1 MTYCLNLSYPKGLT
15 TANSHKSRSLNFTC
29 HTIPGKR
36 SLGRQSWRGAGGPI
50 ADKLESEGAG
60 GSAQVGVEVARPAAE
75 TGLLNSNSPKPEG
88 RGCSDLWRLLA
99 SAHCGT
105 KQWSSSSVQDAQD
118 TVNPTDDQHLVFR
131 AQRPAL
137 YFYRSQSVVASQRPS
152 SCRTSTT
159 PARMMRR
166 LSAGQGNLLC
176 QQTARL
182 GRTLTKTE

>member
-1 MTYCLNLSYPKGLT
+1 MGGSPGGEQEGQSLT
-15 TANSHKSRSLNFTC
+15 
-29 HTIPGKR
+29 
-36 SLGRQSWRGAGGPI
+36 SWRVKGQEVQLRWVW
-50 ADKLESEGAG
+50 K
-60 GSAQVGVEVARPAAE
+60 VARPAAE

-88 RGCSDLWRLLA
+88 SDLWRLLA

-118 TVNPTDDQHLVFR
+118 TVSPAGDQHLVFR

-137 YFYRSQSVVASQRPS
+137 YFYRSQSMVASHSPS
-152 SCRTSTT
+152 SCRTSMT